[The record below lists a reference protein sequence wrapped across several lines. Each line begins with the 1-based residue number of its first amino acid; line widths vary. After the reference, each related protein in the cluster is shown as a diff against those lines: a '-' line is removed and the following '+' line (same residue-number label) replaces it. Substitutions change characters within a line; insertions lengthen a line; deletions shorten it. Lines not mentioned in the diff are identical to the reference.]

1 MGTYKNS
8 KRLLQMLASLDLW
21 IEYIIRFSHVVA
33 GISWI
38 GSSFYFIWLDG
49 AFETPEKPRH
59 NVDGEVFM
67 VHGGF
72 YYQVDKRKIYP
83 GEIPKTL
90 HWFKW
95 EATLT
100 FITGFMLFGYLY
112 FLNDAILLID
122 KSVLDLSQWQ
132 AILLSLGI
140 IISSW
145 FTYDFI
151 YHPKE
156 MINRKVANILALIFS
171 LALIW
176 GLTYIFSGRGTFIMV
191 GVTYGSCMLLNVWV
205 RILPNQAK
213 MLQDAEN
220 GKVPDY
226 TLGQKSK
233 VRSVHNT
240 FFIFPV
246 LFIMLSNHYPEVYNH
261 QYNWILLLILMVS
274 GGMFRFAMVT
284 KVPKQRLLVI
294 PAAIGLLSLVAITAK
309 KPKLVAVE
317 SGISY
322 QEIAPIVKA
331 RCLACHSSN
340 NTDDVYKEAQKG
352 VNLETEELLYSNR
365 AKALVQVSSKVMPLG
380 NKTGMRRKE
389 RAKLVK
395 YLEELQ
401 SK

>member
-1 MGTYKNS
+1 
-8 KRLLQMLASLDLW
+8 MLSSLDLW
-21 IEYIIRFSHVVA
+21 VEYLLRFSHVVA

-100 FITGFMLFGYLY
+100 FITGFLLFGYLY

-132 AILLSLGI
+132 AIALSLGI
-140 IISSW
+140 ITASW
-145 FTYDFI
+145 FTYDLI
-151 YHPKE
+151 YHPKSKLNSG
-156 MINRKVANILALIFS
+156 IRNFLALALS
-171 LALIW
+171 LVLIW

-205 RILPNQAK
+205 RILPNQSK
-213 MLQDAEN
+213 MLKDAEE
-220 GKVPDY
+220 GIVPDY
-226 TLGQKSK
+226 SLGKKSK

-246 LFIMLSNHYPEVYNH
+246 LFIMLSNHYPTVYNH

-274 GGMFRFAMVT
+274 GAMVRLAMVT
-284 KVPKQRLLVI
+284 KNPKQRLLVI
-294 PAAIGLLSLVAITAK
+294 PAAIGLLSLVAITAQ
-309 KPKLVAVE
+309 KPKEMVVE
-317 SGISY
+317 GSVSY
-322 QEIAPIVKA
+322 AEIEPIVKM
-331 RCLACHSSN
+331 RCLTCHATN

-352 VNLETEELLYSNR
+352 VILETEELLKSHSL
-365 AKALVQVSSKVMPLG
+365 KALVQVSSKVMPLG
-380 NKTGMRRKE
+380 NKTGMKRRE

-395 YLEELQ
+395 YLEELVNR
-401 SK
+401 KNN